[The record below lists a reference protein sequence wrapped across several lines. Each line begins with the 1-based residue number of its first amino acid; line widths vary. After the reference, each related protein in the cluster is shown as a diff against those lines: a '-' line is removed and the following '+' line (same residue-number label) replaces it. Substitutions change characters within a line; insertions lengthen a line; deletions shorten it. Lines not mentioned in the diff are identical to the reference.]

1 MIGTLYELTDL
12 IALAIGAQYAM
23 VDFDIKFLI
32 TTSTV
37 YSVYFVQRQALV
49 LIVPLPI
56 GLYLPSLR
64 YPDYQQAA
72 VLTVS
77 CSHCLVLDD
86 T

>member
-49 LIVPLPI
+49 LIVLLPI
-56 GLYLPSLR
+56 SLYLPSLR
-64 YPDYQQAA
+64 YDYQQAA

-77 CSHCLVLDD
+77 FSHCLVLDD